1 MLHQTQRT
9 PLPRCARTLASATLV
24 LPVWRSPKIS
34 SRCPRPIG
42 NSASIALIPVWSGVL
57 TGARA
62 RIGGAGRSIGRRF
75 WARSGSPPSRGSPS
89 GETTRPSS
97 SGPTGT
103 SATRRVRLTRAPA
116 VTRSTRSRSTTPTVS
131 LRRSLA
137 MPTAPP
143 AKRSRSSTWA
153 PGRPRTSA
161 IPPETDSTVPSSSTR
176 RPGPTSCRAASSA
189 SRSSSRT
196 RPGSSPRA
204 SVSAPTGSAL
214 TFGLPRL
221 FAAVPL
227 LVAVAAH
234 LPHDVVERRLQLVG
248 PALRRPA
255 DLQAADPERD
265 AHAQVGID
273 LEARVDLPLQRL
285 PNGGGRLLAR
295 LDRRLERRRDHGG
308 RALEPAAQRT
318 QRVGLD
324 VREALAEH
332 AHRLPLQARV
342 GQLGQGAAKLVDEQL
357 GAAPTKP
364 LARLAQVAAER
375 VGVRLAG
382 LLRFLLDLLDAALAQ
397 RLGLLLDLLEPLA
410 ALPLELVALVAKRF
424 RLGAGLAAR
433 LLGRRLL
440 LGDAALARLHG
451 ALDGAVEEDPQ
462 QRQQDHEVDD
472 LRDQRE
478 RVEGHGRLPRRG
490 GVPERVR
497 EDQDERHD
505 EAVDRGR
512 LDHGQAHEQRARAGV
527 RLVGLLRDALQRL
540 RQRAC
545 LAQRRTDRA
554 DGHREAGDQ
563 DRGGRDQGSV
573 GHSDPPSPFRA
584 SLCACRVVPDAMYTI
599 ARIAKM

>member
-62 RIGGAGRSIGRRF
+62 RIGGAARSIGRRF
-75 WARSGSPPSRGSPS
+75 WARSGSPPSRGSPR

-103 SATRRVRLTRAPA
+103 SATRCVRLTRAPA
-116 VTRSTRSRSTTPTVS
+116 VTRSTRSSSTTPTVS

-161 IPPETDSTVPSSSTR
+161 IPPETDWTVPSSSTR

-196 RPGSSPRA
+196 LPGSYARGST
-204 SVSAPTGSAL
+204 SEPTGSAL
-214 TFGLPRL
+214 TLGLPRIGL
-221 FAAVPL
+221 ALVPL
-227 LVAVAAH
+227 VAGAAD
-234 LPHDVVERRLQLVG
+234 LTHDVVERRLELVD
-248 PALRRPA
+248 PALRGPA
-255 DLQAADPERD
+255 DLQAPDPERD
-265 AHAQVGID
+265 AHAQLGVD
-273 LEARVDLPLQRL
+273 LEARVDVAVQRL
-285 PNGGGRLLAR
+285 ANGGGRFLAR
-295 LDRRLERRRDHGG
+295 LFGRLERRGDHGG
-308 RALEPAAQRT
+308 RPLQPTAERAYGVR
-318 QRVGLD
+318 LD
-324 VREALAEH
+324 LGEALAEH
-332 AHRLPLQARV
+332 ADRLPLQAGV
-342 GQLGQGAAKLVDEQL
+342 GQLGEGAAKLVHEQL

-364 LARLAQVAAER
+364 LTRLAQIAAER
-375 VGVRLAG
+375 VGVRPSR
-382 LLRFLLDLLDAALAQ
+382 LLRLLLDLPDPALPQ
-397 RLGLLLDLLEPLA
+397 RLGLLLDRLEPLA
-410 ALPLELVALVAKRF
+410 ALALERLALMAE
-424 RLGAGLAAR
+424 RLGLGARLAAGL
-433 LLGRRLL
+433 LGGRLL

-451 ALDGAVEEDPQ
+451 ALDRAVEEDPQ